1 MKDVFSKQPPFHSES
16 NFIQTRNE
24 IKLIVSSSRTS
35 NRISTL
41 FSFEKFQSRQEI
53 KTLSWSEQVTLS
65 TTSSGSS
72 VGSSTCMGQSSNSD
86 WLDLQKSLFQVERSL
101 SHSHSPPPPHFHVPS
116 VPPSCSNL
124 SLVRESEWERDC
136 VLSSSLQRVLLSTQY
151 CTPPVISASLSSSSP
166 LWNRKQ

>member
-24 IKLIVSSSRTS
+24 IKLIVSSSCTS

-53 KTLSWSEQVTLS
+53 KTFSWSEQVTLS

-86 WLDLQKSLFQVERSL
+86 WLDLQKSLFQVERS
-101 SHSHSPPPPHFHVPS
+101 HSHSPPTATLS
-116 VPPSCSNL
+116 RSICSSLLQQPFLSKREWVRERLRVIPKLAARFTIHTILYSPGYFCL
-124 SLVRESEWERDC
+124 SLFLFTSVE
-136 VLSSSLQRVLLSTQY
+136 
-151 CTPPVISASLSSSSP
+151 
-166 LWNRKQ
+166 